1 MTTAETA
8 PRMGAD
14 ASVGIAAGRRA
25 AQAPEDPIRD
35 YDILR
40 ARCPVAHDAAS
51 GWTVLAHGETVRV
64 LEDPTT
70 FSSAVSAHHPA
81 VPNGFDPPV
90 HTAYRAVLD
99 RYLTAER
106 ADAFEPECRQ
116 VAAEL
121 VDTLPRG
128 IDIEAIERF
137 AVPFAVRAQRRWLGW
152 PHTVEDSLRR
162 WMGENHRAMRSG
174 DRVAID
180 AAARSFDETV
190 LAVLD
195 ERRSAPA
202 VRPRDITQEL
212 LEDRIGDRP
221 FTDTELVS
229 ILRNWTAG
237 ELGTISASVG
247 ILVRYLAADPEL
259 QEQLRRELALI
270 PHALDEILRIHPP
283 LMANRRVAACDAEL
297 GGRAITAGDR
307 VTVLWASAN
316 RDESVFG
323 DPDRFDPDRNAEGNL
338 LFGRGIHACPGAD
351 LARMELR
358 VLVEELLAGTRRV
371 ELAESAPD
379 HAEYPAGGLQ
389 SLHMRVLGLASE
401 RR

>member
-1 MTTAETA
+1 M
-8 PRMGAD
+8 
-14 ASVGIAAGRRA
+14 RA
-25 AQAPEDPIRD
+25 LEDPIRD
-35 YDILR
+35 FDAVR
-40 ARCPVAHDAAS
+40 ARCPVVHDAPS
-51 GWTVLAHGETVRV
+51 GWTVLAHRESVRV
-64 LEDPTT
+64 LEDHTT
-70 FSSAVSAHHPA
+70 FSSAVSALHPA

-90 HTAYRAVLD
+90 HSAYRAVLD

-106 ADAFEPECRQ
+106 AAAFEPECRQ

-128 IDIEAIERF
+128 VDVEAVERF
-137 AVPFAVRAQRRWLGW
+137 ALPFAVRAQRRWLGW
-152 PHTVEDSLRR
+152 PRTVEDSLRR
-162 WMGENHRAMRSG
+162 WMGETHRATRSG
-174 DRVAID
+174 DRLAID
-180 AAARSFDETV
+180 AAARSFDATV
-190 LAVLD
+190 LAILD
-195 ERRSAPA
+195 ERRRTPA
-202 VRPRDITQEL
+202 ALHADITQEL
-212 LEDRIGDRP
+212 LDDRIGDRQ
-221 FTDTELVS
+221 FTGTELVS

-247 ILVRYLAADPEL
+247 ILVRYLAADPAL
-259 QEQLRRELALI
+259 QEELRREPARI
-270 PHALDEILRIHPP
+270 PHAVDEILRIHPP
-283 LMANRRVAACDAEL
+283 LMSNRRVAACDAEL
-297 GGRAITAGDR
+297 GGRTIAAGDK

-379 HAEYPAGGLQ
+379 HAEYPAGGLR
-389 SLHMRVLGLASE
+389 SLHVRVLGLAPE